1 VLTDPVKSLVRDKLD
16 RFILPEIVSYM
27 NSENLINKFDDTIKY
42 IKILDQH
49 RNQNFSETFP
59 EFYQLLKEAKCQ
71 I

>member
-1 VLTDPVKSLVRDKLD
+1 
-16 RFILPEIVSYM
+16 M
-27 NSENLINKFDDTIKY
+27 NSENLINEFDDTIKY